1 MGPDAGLLIL
11 QDDRVPHLGWPVALV
26 VAESPEQARA
36 GAEALVVTYDEEP
49 HDVTFAA
56 GHPRA
61 YFEEGRHRRVYPK
74 LVVHLV
80 FDDMSELRLG
90 PDTAVGRS
98 LGHMAGWLFER

>member
-1 MGPDAGLLIL
+1 MNRPVTPD
-11 QDDRVPHLGWPVALV
+11 VAI
-26 VAESPEQARA
+26 APPA
-36 GAEALVVTYDEEP
+36 T
-49 HDVTFAA
+49 TA